1 MTGKSPENSAGL
13 AAAAA
18 AYLLW
23 GGLPLYLKALTFVP
37 APQIMMHRIVWSFVI
52 LLPTLLLPSIRT
64 ELALLLRQRRR
75 ALMAAAT
82 ALCLAVNWLVFI
94 WAVANA
100 HALEAGLGYFVCPLF
115 NVVLGAA
122 VLRERLKPLQMAA
135 IVVVAFGVAW
145 LTFASGRLPWIALTL
160 ALTFGLY
167 GLGKKT
173 LMLSA
178 PAGLFVDTLLL
189 MPAVLIFWSVEIA
202 QGVDAFALGSAGQKL
217 AMMAAGPLTSI
228 PLLLYATAA
237 NRLKLATL
245 GLLQYLNPTCQVV
258 LAVFVF
264 GEPFTSAHAVSFGAI
279 WLGLLLYFLPGLKV
293 APAALRRRRGRSD
306 SAGN

>member
-1 MTGKSPENSAGL
+1 MRSSDNSAGL
-13 AAAAA
+13 AAAAG

-52 LLPTLLLPSIRT
+52 LLPALLMPSIRR
-64 ELALLLRQRRR
+64 ELATLLRQRRR
-75 ALMAAAT
+75 ALMAVGT
-82 ALCLAVNWLVFI
+82 ALCLAVNWLIFI
-94 WAVANA
+94 WAVVSG
-100 HALEAGLGYFVCPLF
+100 HALEAGLGYFICPLF
-115 NVVLGAA
+115 NVVLGAI
-122 VLRERLKPLQMAA
+122 VLRERLKPLQIAA
-135 IVVVAFGVAW
+135 VIVVALGVAW
-145 LTFASGRLPWIALTL
+145 LTFASGRLPWIALSL

-189 MPAVLIFWSVEIA
+189 MPAVLVFWGIEI
-202 QGVDAFALGSAGQKL
+202 GHGTDAFALGSAGQKL
-217 AMMAAGPLTSI
+217 AMMAAGPLTSV
-228 PLLLYATAA
+228 PLLLYATAV

-264 GEPFTSAHAVSFGAI
+264 GEAFTAAHAVSFGAI
-279 WLGLLLYFLPGLKV
+279 WLGLLLYFFPE
-293 APAALRRRRGRSD
+293 PAALRRRRGRSD

>member
-1 MTGKSPENSAGL
+1 MSRNNDNSTGL
-13 AAAAA
+13 AAAAG

-52 LLPTLLLPSIRT
+52 LLPALLLPSIRR
-64 ELALLLRQRRR
+64 ELVTLLRQRRR
-75 ALMAAAT
+75 ALMAVGT
-82 ALCLAVNWLVFI
+82 ALCLAANWLIFI
-94 WAVANA
+94 WAVVNG
-100 HALEAGLGYFVCPLF
+100 HALEAGLGYFICPLF
-115 NVVLGAA
+115 NVVLGAV
-122 VLRERLKPLQMAA
+122 VLRERLKPLQVAA
-135 IVVVAFGVAW
+135 VVVVALGVAW

-189 MPAVLIFWSVEIA
+189 MPAVLVFWAVEIG
-202 QGVDAFALGSAGQKL
+202 QGADAFTAGSAGQKL

-264 GEPFTSAHAVSFGAI
+264 GETFTSAHAVSFGAI
-279 WLGLLLYFLPGLKV
+279 WLGLLLYFFPE
-293 APAALRRRRGRSD
+293 PAALRRRRGRSD

>member
-1 MTGKSPENSAGL
+1 MKADKNDHRIGL
-13 AAAAA
+13 AAAAG

-23 GGLPLYLKALTFVP
+23 GGLPLYLKALHFVP
-37 APQIMMHRIVWSFVI
+37 PAQIMMHRIVWSFAI
-52 LLPTLLLPSIRT
+52 LLPALLLPSIRV
-64 ELALLLRQRRR
+64 ELVTLLRQRRR
-75 ALMAAAT
+75 AIMAVGT
-82 ALCLAVNWLVFI
+82 ALCLAVNWLIFI

-100 HALEAGLGYFVCPLF
+100 HALEAGLGYFICPLF
-115 NVVLGAA
+115 NVVLGAV

-135 IVVVAFGVAW
+135 VVVVALGVAW
-145 LTFASGRLPWIALTL
+145 LTFASGRLPWIALSL

-189 MPAVLIFWSVEIA
+189 MPAVLVFWGVQIA
-202 QGVDAFALGSAGQKL
+202 QGADAFAAGSPDEKL

-228 PLLLYATAA
+228 PLLLYAMAA

-245 GLLQYLNPTCQVV
+245 GLMQYLNPTCQVV
-258 LAVFVF
+258 LAVFAF

-279 WLGLLLYFLPGLKV
+279 WLGLLLYFLPE
-293 APAALRRRRGRSD
+293 PAILRRRRGRP
-306 SAGN
+306 APGEQ

>member
-1 MTGKSPENSAGL
+1 MKSSNDNSAGL
-13 AAAAA
+13 AAAAG

-52 LLPTLLLPSIRT
+52 LLPTLLLPSIRK
-64 ELALLLRQRRR
+64 ELVALLRQHRRG
-75 ALMAAAT
+75 LMAVGT
-82 ALCLAVNWLVFI
+82 ALCLAVNWLIFI
-94 WAVANA
+94 WAVVNG
-100 HALEAGLGYFVCPLF
+100 HALEAGLGYFICPLF
-115 NVVLGAA
+115 NVVLGAI
-122 VLRERLKPLQMAA
+122 VLRERLKPLQIAA
-135 IVVVAFGVAW
+135 VVVVALGVAW
-145 LTFASGRLPWIALTL
+145 LTFASGRLPWIALSL

-189 MPAVLIFWSVEIA
+189 MPAVLVFWGVEIG
-202 QGVDAFALGSAGQKL
+202 QGADAFTAGSSGQKL

-264 GEPFTSAHAVSFGAI
+264 GEAFTSAHAVSFGAI
-279 WLGLLLYFLPGLKV
+279 WLGLLLYFFPE
-293 APAALRRRRGRSD
+293 PAALRRRRGRSD

>member
-1 MTGKSPENSAGL
+1 MKASSDNSAGL
-13 AAAAA
+13 AAAAG

-52 LLPTLLLPSIRT
+52 LLPALLLPSIRR
-64 ELALLLRQRRR
+64 ELATLLRQHRRG
-75 ALMAAAT
+75 LMAVGT
-82 ALCLAVNWLVFI
+82 ALCLAANWLIFI
-94 WAVANA
+94 WAVVNG
-100 HALEAGLGYFVCPLF
+100 HALEAGLGYFICPLF
-115 NVVLGAA
+115 NVVLGAV
-122 VLRERLKPLQMAA
+122 VLRERLKPLQVAA
-135 IVVVAFGVAW
+135 VVVVALGVAW

-189 MPAVLIFWSVEIA
+189 MPAVLVFWGVEIG
-202 QGVDAFALGSAGQKL
+202 QGADAFTAGSAGQKL

-264 GEPFTSAHAVSFGAI
+264 GETFTSAHAVSFGAI
-279 WLGLLLYFLPGLKV
+279 WLGLLLYFVPE
-293 APAALRRRRGRSD
+293 PAALRRRRGRSD